1 MAGLHG
7 VDLFLICWFASFVPS
22 SLSSHL
28 PSLLGPLPSSTLFP
42 LTSLYSPYLHSRF
55 AHTHKLFVLLGYK
68 RITTMCRKTISFLI
82 SLSSP
87 SRLSYISH
95 LSPFFLSLSLSL
107 LFFRLCQITPVS
119 SSVLYSISPNL
130 FNQCSNSPLS
140 LSLSLPTNDPF
151 SLSLFFHYTIR
162 ILAHMFNAIPG
173 LRESPV
179 YNFDSFSPCHLSPSP
194 HPSLLTFL
202 LIPHSISSSLF
213 AS

>member
-28 PSLLGPLPSSTLFP
+28 PSLLDPLPSSTLFP

-95 LSPFFLSLSLSL
+95 LFPSFFLSLSLSL
-107 LFFRLCQITPVS
+107 FLFRLCQITPVS

-140 LSLSLPTNDPF
+140 LSLFQRTIFF
-151 SLSLFFHYTIR
+151 SLSLFFI
-162 ILAHMFNAIPG
+162 IQ
-173 LRESPV
+173 
-179 YNFDSFSPCHLSPSP
+179 
-194 HPSLLTFL
+194 
-202 LIPHSISSSLF
+202 F
-213 AS
+213 AF